1 MYYYGKQVGIIEV
14 LKISPRGYCYGVV
27 DAMVLARQ
35 AAQNLDL
42 PRPIYILGMI
52 VHNSH
57 VTQSFE
63 DEGII
68 TLDGP
73 NRMEI
78 LSQVESGTVIFT
90 AHGVSPEVRKLARDK
105 GLTTLDATC
114 PDVTKTHDLIR
125 DKVADGYEIIY
136 IGKKG
141 HPEPEGAIG
150 IAPEHV
156 HLIEKEEE
164 IEQLQVKTSRIII
177 TNQTTMSQWDIK
189 HIMKSLLDKFPGA
202 EIHNEICL
210 ATQVRQEAVAEQA
223 GQADLVIVVGDPR
236 SNNSN
241 RLAQVS
247 EEIAGVPAHRI
258 GDVTELKREWLE
270 GVGKVAVTSGASTPT
285 PITKEVIAYLEQ
297 YEHDQPETWEIKRT
311 VNMSKLLPP
320 VRVKSKS

>member
-1 MYYYGKQVGIIEV
+1 MEV
-14 LKISPRGYCYGVV
+14 LRISPRGYCYGVV

-35 AAQNLDL
+35 AARNLDL

-57 VTQSFE
+57 VTNSFE

-105 GLTTLDATC
+105 GLTTVDATC

-125 DKVADGYEIIY
+125 EKSAEGYQIVY
-136 IGKKG
+136 IGKKN

-150 IAPEHV
+150 IAPDYV

-164 IEQLQVKTSRIII
+164 IDSLTLPAGKILI

-189 HIMKSLLDKFPGA
+189 HIMKKLLEKFPGA

-247 EEIAGVPAHRI
+247 EEIAGTTAYRI
-258 GDVTELKREWLE
+258 SDVTELKREWLE
-270 GVGKVAVTSGASTPT
+270 GVAKVAVTSGASTPT
-285 PITKEVIAYLEQ
+285 LITKEVITYLEQ
-297 YEHDQPETWEIKRT
+297 YDAANPDTWEIQRT
-311 VNMSKLLPP
+311 IDMNKLLPP
-320 VRVKSKS
+320 VREKSKTTK

>member
-1 MYYYGKQVGIIEV
+1 
-14 LKISPRGYCYGVV
+14 
-27 DAMVLARQ
+27 MVLARQ
-35 AAQNLDL
+35 AARNLDL

-57 VTQSFE
+57 VTHSFE

-78 LSQVESGTVIFT
+78 LSQVEKGTVIFT

-105 GLTTLDATC
+105 GLTTVDATC

-125 DKVADGYEIIY
+125 EKSSEGYQIIY

-150 IAPEHV
+150 IAPDHV

-164 IEQLQVKTSRIII
+164 IDTLALSEGKILI

-189 HIMKSLLDKFPGA
+189 HIMKKLLEKFPGA

-247 EEIAGVPAHRI
+247 EEIAGTTAYRI
-258 GDVTELKREWLE
+258 ADVTELKREWLE
-270 GVGKVAVTSGASTPT
+270 GVAKVAVTSGASTPT
-285 PITKEVIAYLEQ
+285 LITKEVITYLEQ
-297 YEHDQPETWEIKRT
+297 YDPDIPATWEIQRT
-311 VNMSKLLPP
+311 VDMKKLLPD
-320 VRVKSKS
+320 RKSVV

>member
-125 DKVADGYEIIY
+125 DKAADGYEIIY

>member
-1 MYYYGKQVGIIEV
+1 MEV
-14 LKISPRGYCYGVV
+14 IKISPRGYCYGVV

-57 VTQSFE
+57 VTNSFE

-78 LSQVESGTVIFT
+78 LNQVDRGTVIFT

-105 GLTTLDATC
+105 GLTTVDATC

-125 DKVADGYEIIY
+125 EKVAEGYEVIY

-150 IAPEHV
+150 IAPDHV
-156 HLIEKEEE
+156 HLIEKEDE
-164 IEQLQVKTSRIII
+164 IANLRISASRIII

-189 HIMKSLLDKFPGA
+189 AIMKKLLELYPSA
-202 EIHNEICL
+202 EVHNEICL

-247 EEIAGVPAHRI
+247 EEIANVKAYRI
-258 GDVTELKREWLE
+258 ADITELKREWLE
-270 GVGKVAVTSGASTPT
+270 GISKVAVTSGASTPT

-297 YEHDQPETWEIKRT
+297 YDPENPDTWEIKRT
-311 VNMSKLLPP
+311 VNMKKLLPP
-320 VRVKSKS
+320 VKAAGSTKA